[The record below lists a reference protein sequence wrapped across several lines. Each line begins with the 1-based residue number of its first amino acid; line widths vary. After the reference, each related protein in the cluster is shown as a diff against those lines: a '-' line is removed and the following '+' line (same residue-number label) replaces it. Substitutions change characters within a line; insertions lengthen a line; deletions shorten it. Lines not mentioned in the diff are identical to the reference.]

1 MDVSMPVAS
10 DAATV
15 TAVVVSWNG
24 GAKLLDCLHALAAQ
38 SRPFDAIVLVDNG
51 STDGSIEAVVAA
63 LPTVRVVPLPH
74 NTGFGAGV
82 NRGVT
87 ASATQWVAL
96 INNDAMA
103 DRNWLAHCLTAAES
117 HPDVGM
123 VACMVKLDLTAGVID
138 KVGHRMAIDG
148 QNFGR
153 GHRHIDRGQ
162 YNDVDSVAWPD
173 GCASLWRR
181 SAFVDLGGMDE
192 EFFAYADDADLGIRF
207 RLAGWRCALAPR
219 ALVEH
224 RHSQTLGA
232 YSARKLYLV
241 ERNRIW
247 LAAKYFPPR
256 LLALNGLFWSWR
268 ALLTL
273 RAARAGAGSWALVPK
288 LGRMQAARAV
298 ARAQL
303 DGWRG
308 LPRQWRKRAQLTA
321 QCGADWP
328 RRFDALRREAH
339 VSLAS
344 LAAADVS

>member
-1 MDVSMPVAS
+1 MPPAPDAS
-10 DAATV
+10 TI

-24 GAKLLDCLHALAAQ
+24 GAKLLDCLRALAAQ

-51 STDGSIEAVVAA
+51 STDGSIEAVRGA
-63 LPTVRVVPLPH
+63 LPAVSVVALPH

-87 ASATQWVAL
+87 AATTAWVAL
-96 INNDAMA
+96 INNDAIA
-103 DRNWLAHCLTAAES
+103 DRDWLTRCLAATATRA
-117 HPDVGM
+117 DIGM
-123 VACMVKLDLTAGVID
+123 VACMVKLDVATGVID
-138 KVGHRMAIDG
+138 KVGHRLAIDG

-153 GHRHIDRGQ
+153 GHRHLDRGQ
-162 YNDVDSVAWPD
+162 YDAVDSVAWPD

-181 SAFVDLGGMDE
+181 SVFVELGGMDE
-192 EFFAYADDADLGIRF
+192 DFFAYADDADLGIRF

-219 ALVEH
+219 AVIEH

-247 LAAKYFPPR
+247 LAAKYFPPG
-256 LLALNGLFWSWR
+256 LLAFNAFFWTWR

-273 RAARAGAGSWALVPK
+273 RAARAGSGSWALVPK
-288 LGRMQAARAV
+288 LGRMQAARAI
-298 ARAQL
+298 ARAQF

-308 LPRQWRKRAQLTA
+308 LPHQWRKRAQLAT

-328 RRFDALRREAH
+328 RRFEALRREAH
-339 VSLAS
+339 VSLAA